1 MMVPAL
7 DNPLVWSMLAERP
20 TAPAAG
26 WKIADR
32 PLASATIDGGDDG
45 AMTPQRRDPAPIFRA
60 AVGDF
65 RAGRLDRAEAG
76 FRRVLDVAPG
86 HADSLYY
93 LGVIAARI
101 GRHDLAIAL
110 IERAAGIRP
119 SVADYQNDLGLSL
132 HAVGRFGEAV
142 ETLISAVRLQPNL
155 AEAHNNL
162 GNALKALG
170 RKQDAAESFRR
181 AIALKPGLAAA
192 HNNLGVTLADQDLLP
207 EAERCYRAA
216 LASVPSYPEAFN
228 NLANAVRGQGSW
240 QESIDHARRA
250 VALAPDYPEAHYN
263 LAWSLLLTGQY
274 GEGWQEF
281 EWRWRLPGGGRRSFG
296 VPQWRG
302 EDLGD
307 RVLLLHAEQGAGDS
321 FLFCRYAILAAERG
335 RVLLEAPAALLGV
348 LADLP
353 GLAGTIPVGA
363 PLPKIDCH
371 CPLASL
377 PLAFGTALTTIPA
390 ATPYLRPSPSR
401 TEAWRE
407 RLRPA
412 PGKRIGLVWSGNPA
426 QRDDRRRSIALA
438 RLAPFGRVPGC
449 TFVSLQKGRVEAA
462 PSGLDLLDWTTE
474 LHDYADTAALIAAL
488 DLIIAVDTGVA
499 HLAGALG
506 QPVWLLNRFDPY
518 FIWLTDRPDSPWYPT
533 LRQFRQTV
541 PGGWDG
547 VIGEVCRALA
557 VFAGSAPR

>member
-1 MMVPAL
+1 MTAAM
-7 DNPLVWSMLAERP
+7 NPR
-20 TAPAAG
+20 
-26 WKIADR
+26 
-32 PLASATIDGGDDG
+32 
-45 AMTPQRRDPAPIFRA
+45 RRDPAPIFRA
-60 AVGDF
+60 AVADF

-76 FRRVLDVAPG
+76 FRQVLDVAPD

-93 LGVIAARI
+93 LGLIAARI
-101 GRHDLAIAL
+101 ERHDLATAL

-119 SVADYQNDLGLSL
+119 GVADYQNDLGLSL
-132 HAVGRFGEAV
+132 HAIGRFGAAV
-142 ETLISAVRLQPNL
+142 EALTRAVRLQPKL

-162 GNALKALG
+162 GNALRALG
-170 RKQDAAESFRR
+170 RKQDAEASFRR

-192 HNNLGVTLADQDLLP
+192 HNNLGVALADQDLLP

-216 LASVPSYPEAFN
+216 LASAPSYPEAFN
-228 NLANAVRGQGSW
+228 NLANAVRGQGGW
-240 QESIDHARRA
+240 QDSIDHARRA
-250 VALAPDYPEAHYN
+250 AALAPDYPEAHYN

-274 GEGWQEF
+274 REGWQEF

-302 EDLGD
+302 EALGD
-307 RVLLLHAEQGAGDS
+307 RLLLLHAEQGAGDS
-321 FLFCRYAILAAERG
+321 FLFCRYAALAAERG
-335 RVLLEAPAALLGV
+335 RVVLEAPEALLGM

-353 GLAGTIPVGA
+353 GLAGTIRAGT
-363 PLPKIDCH
+363 PLPEIDLH

-377 PLAFGTALTTIPA
+377 PLAFDTVLTTIPA
-390 ATPYLRPSPSR
+390 STPYLSADPGRI
-401 TEAWRE
+401 EAWRD
-407 RLRPA
+407 RLRSTS
-412 PGKRIGLVWSGNPA
+412 GKRIGLVWSGNPA

-438 RLAPFGRVPGC
+438 RLAPFGQIPGC

-462 PSGLDLLDWTTE
+462 PACLDLLDWTAE
-474 LHDYADTAALIAAL
+474 LHDYTDTAALIAAL
-488 DLIIAVDTGVA
+488 DLVIAVDTGVA

-506 QPVWLLNRFDPY
+506 RPVWLLNRFDPY

-547 VIGEVCRALA
+547 VVDEVCRALT
-557 VFAGSAPR
+557 VFAGSADTASS